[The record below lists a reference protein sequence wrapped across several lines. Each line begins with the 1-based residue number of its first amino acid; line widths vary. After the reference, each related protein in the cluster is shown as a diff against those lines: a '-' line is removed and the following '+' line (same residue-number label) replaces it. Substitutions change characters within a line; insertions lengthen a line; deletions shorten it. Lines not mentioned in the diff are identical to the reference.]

1 MLSSKTRCASPLPIP
16 SLPSVLFT
24 CLHLIPIQ
32 NGLTPLE
39 VAGAKQDDDEV
50 EKKRQ
55 LQLDPH
61 YMWRRSREPKYH
73 SYEDYRR
80 VIDLLGPEQ
89 DITPP
94 QQDSSTVIEDTPP
107 SPTQVRQSHTS
118 LHMYTQVHC
127 TGTHVHESSRHIF
140 TDTV

>member
-1 MLSSKTRCASPLPIP
+1 MLSSETRCAIPPSPLPIP

-24 CLHLIPIQ
+24 CLCLISIQ

-55 LQLDPH
+55 QQLDPD
-61 YMWRRSREPKYH
+61 YMQWRSEEPMYH

-80 VIDLLGPEQ
+80 VIDLLGGYSGEPA
-89 DITPP
+89 TL
-94 QQDSSTVIEDTPP
+94 P
-107 SPTQVRQSHTS
+107 SHDVS
-118 LHMYTQVHC
+118 
-127 TGTHVHESSRHIF
+127 I
-140 TDTV
+140 D